1 MELTN
6 SRLRVFSLSK
16 SRLEEYLS
24 HPSAFFEKYNIKGQA
39 PSEADVQSMRSLL
52 DKCDQED
59 MQWYSVF
66 LITDKVSST
75 LYGHICYCGINKST
89 VEIGY
94 SLHEQYR
101 NQGIMTEA
109 VRLVSSEALRHLDVK
124 RVCAKCL
131 ADNPAS
137 ARVLEKNHFR
147 LKKQGEVMLY
157 VKRSEQRTY
166 PLLICALIGVILG
179 ASIGHFFFGSLH
191 NGLNVGIYSG
201 LALGAIVSIIKRTKN
216 K

>member
-6 SRLRVFSLSK
+6 NKLRVFSLSK
-16 SRLEEYLS
+16 SQLEEYLNN
-24 HPSAFFEKYNIKGQA
+24 PSVFFEKHNINGQT
-39 PSEADVQSMRSLL
+39 PSEEDARSMRSLL

-66 LITDKVSST
+66 LITDKVSRT
-75 LYGHICYCGINKST
+75 LYGHICYCGINKSM

-109 VRLVSSEALRHLDVK
+109 VRLVSSEALRHPNVT
-124 RVCAKCL
+124 RVCAQCL
-131 ADNPAS
+131 PNNPAS

-147 LKKQGEVMLY
+147 LKKQGDVLLY

-166 PLLICALIGVILG
+166 PLLICALLGVILG
-179 ASIGHFFFGSLH
+179 VSIGHFFFGSMH
-191 NGLNVGIYSG
+191 NGLNIGIYSG
-201 LALGAIVSIIKRTKN
+201 LALGAIVSIIKRNKN